1 MQGALIAEPC
11 RDRIPVSH
19 EPVIDPADESR
30 PASAELRA
38 NWLRWLPVAV
48 VTGGLALGYAL
59 GWHESLSL
67 QSLAAHREALQRLAA
82 DNPLLAPLGFILFY
96 AVAAAFS
103 FPAVTVLKVAGG
115 FLFGWL
121 AGGLY
126 IIVAATVGGAALFIG
141 ARAAFGGFL
150 RDRAGARAA
159 RLAAEFESD
168 AFSYVLALR
177 LMPFIPFF
185 VVSIAPAL
193 CNVRLGVYVAATLLG
208 VLPGAFCF
216 AWLGH
221 GLNGVLADAEASGR
235 EIALSDLVTP
245 EITIALFALTLVV
258 VLATIVRKVR
268 GSQVS

>member
-11 RDRIPVSH
+11 RDRIPVSQ
-19 EPVIDPADESR
+19 EPVINPADDSR
-30 PASAELRA
+30 PATAAPRA
-38 NWLRWLPVAV
+38 NWLRWASIAV
-48 VTGGLALGYAL
+48 VAGGLALGYAL
-59 GWHESLSL
+59 GWHENLSL

-121 AGGLY
+121 AGGFY

-168 AFSYVLALR
+168 AFS
-177 LMPFIPFF
+177 FF

-221 GLNGVLADAEASGR
+221 GLHGVLAGAEASGR
-235 EIALSDLVTP
+235 KIALSDLVTP
-245 EITIALFALTLVV
+245 EITIALLALTLVA
-258 VLATIVRKVR
+258 VLVTIVRKVW
-268 GSQVS
+268 GPQAP